1 MLLAAST
8 QRTIGLVILAIVL
21 VGFVLYIVLN
31 AKSAEPELGSEIELA
46 ANRKPYLS
54 DEELEGTKLDL
65 SLGWGM
71 GLLMLIGV
79 GLPVYWLGEPGR
91 QDGLVAFTDRVF
103 ADRGSELFEEGA
115 NCQQCHGPEGSG
127 GVAGTTITN
136 DAGEFVSVV
145 SWKAPALDTV
155 LSRYSE
161 DEVRQVLTFGR
172 NGIMPAW
179 AAAGGGPLTEQQID
193 YLIFYLRRIQIP
205 EDEIVETVLTGVRA
219 GVRGKLEAADRT
231 LFDALDD
238 ARAEATALVD
248 GLEPGSDEF
257 NDASAD
263 GAVTVE
269 AAEADIDEAIDE
281 WLARVDSVVDGAR
294 EMAVELDPD
303 LADHVEAAASADEI
317 AAAQDL
323 IRRAGLE
330 LLSAGDA
337 PGSEL
342 YWEYGQIL
350 FNNAAGNGT
359 YSCARCHTYGWS
371 FDATSDGPDD
381 EDGHVG
387 PILDE
392 YEDGGGFFGASL
404 TDGSTLTRFETAAA
418 HADFVSEGQTVGS
431 TYGRGGDGDAGQMPG
446 WGPRTDDDLEVD
458 YPALLSQDQIDAI
471 VAFERNL

>member
-21 VGFVLYIVLN
+21 VGFVLYVVLN

-79 GLPVYWLGEPGR
+79 GLPLYWLGEPGR

-103 ADRGSELFEEGA
+103 ADRGAELFEEGA

-136 DAGEFVSVV
+136 EAGEFVSVV
-145 SWKAPALDTV
+145 SWKAPALNTV

-161 DEVRQVLTFGR
+161 SEVRHVLNFGR

-179 AAAGGGPLTEQQID
+179 GAVGGGPLTEQQLD

-205 EDEIVETVLTGVRA
+205 EDEIVETVESGVRA
-219 GVRGKLEAADRT
+219 GVRGELESIDST
-231 LFDALDD
+231 LFTALDE

-248 GLEPGSDEF
+248 GMVPGSDEF
-257 NDASAD
+257 NEASD
-263 GAVTVE
+263 EGAALVD
-269 AAEADIDEAIDE
+269 AAEADIDAAIDE
-281 WLARVDSVVDGAR
+281 WLARVDRVVDGAR
-294 EMAVELDPD
+294 ELAIELDSE
-303 LADHVEAAASADEI
+303 LADRLAAAAGADEI
-317 AAAQDL
+317 EAAQDAV
-323 IRRAGLE
+323 RRAGLE
-330 LLSAGDA
+330 LLSSGDA
-337 PGSEL
+337 PNSDL
-342 YWEYGQIL
+342 YLDYGEIL
-350 FNNAAGNGT
+350 FNNSAASGT

-381 EDGHVG
+381 EDGHIG
-387 PILDE
+387 PILDT
-392 YEDGGGFFGASL
+392 YDDGGGFFGASL
-404 TDGSTLTRFETAAA
+404 TDGSTLTRFETAAG

-446 WGPRTDDDLEVD
+446 WGPRTDDALGID
-458 YPALLSQDQIDAI
+458 YPATLTQDQIDAV